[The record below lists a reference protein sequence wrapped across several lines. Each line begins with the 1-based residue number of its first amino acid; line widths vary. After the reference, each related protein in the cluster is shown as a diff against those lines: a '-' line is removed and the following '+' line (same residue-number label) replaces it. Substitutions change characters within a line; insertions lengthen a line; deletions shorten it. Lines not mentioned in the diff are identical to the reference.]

1 MIFYLTML
9 AALLCALMAGI
20 YFAFS
25 VVVMPALRR
34 LGDEQGVRV
43 MQQVNRDILQ
53 SLFMPLFWMSSLVCL
68 ILLVGGQ
75 SEMTMFAGAIYLAGM
90 LGVTALFNVP
100 LNNQLEQAR
109 ENEIHEVWPHYL
121 SRWQWFNH
129 IRTVSAALSAL
140 LFVTAA

>member
-1 MIFYLTML
+1 MTFYLNML
-9 AALLCALMAGI
+9 AALLCALMAGV

-25 VVVMPALRR
+25 VVVMPTLHH
-34 LGDEQGVRV
+34 LGDGQGARV
-43 MQQVNRDILQ
+43 MQQFNRDILQ
-53 SLFMPLFWMSSLVCL
+53 SLFMPLFWVSSLLCL

-75 SEMTMFAGAIYLAGM
+75 SSMIMLAGAIYLTGM

-100 LNNQLEQAR
+100 LNNQLEQAT
-109 ENEIHEVWPHYL
+109 ENEIHQIWQHYL

-129 IRTVSAALSAL
+129 IRTVSAALSAG